1 MNSLTAPTLLVIEDD
16 DPVRQTLVDMLEI
29 NGYLV
34 VSAANGTDGLS
45 LARRHIPALI
55 VTDLEMPGLTG
66 YELLETFRRE
76 ESLRGTPVIV
86 ITAKMDR
93 AANRRGME
101 LGADDFI
108 TKPFSEA
115 EVIHSVR
122 TRLEKKELLDEL
134 DAFAHTVAHDLN
146 NPLATLNGRLYLLE
160 DAIGKGDD
168 ALLRKHAKE
177 ATLSANRL
185 SAIINELL
193 ILAGVRR
200 QRIVPHELDMGPIV
214 AEALDQLEDLLKRT
228 GARVEVP
235 PTWPT
240 AIGYTPWVTHLWSN
254 FVSNAATYGGPQAEI
269 TLGAELRPDGRHVR
283 FWVQDRGPGLDAAA
297 QASMFVPFAR
307 ISTIRANGHGLGLSI
322 VRRIAEKLDGQVG
335 VESEPG
341 EGARFWFELPTT
353 PRPTATPP
361 LFL

>member
-1 MNSLTAPTLLVIEDD
+1 MSPLISPTILVIEDD

-29 NGYLV
+29 NGYTV

-45 LARRHIPALI
+45 LARRQIPALI

-134 DAFAHTVAHDLN
+134 DSFAHTVAHDLN

-160 DAIGKGDD
+160 DSIGKGDD
-168 ALLRKHAKE
+168 ALLRKHARE
-177 ATLSANRL
+177 AVTSANRL

-200 QRIVPHELDMGPIV
+200 QRIVPCELDMGPIV
-214 AEALDQLEDLLKRT
+214 AEALDQLDALLKRT
-228 GARVEVP
+228 GARVTVP
-235 PTWPT
+235 TTWPT
-240 AIGYTPWVTHLWSN
+240 AIGHAPWVTHLWSN
-254 FVSNAATYGGPQAEI
+254 FVSNAATYGGPEAEI
-269 TLGAELRPDGRHVR
+269 TLGGELRPDGQHVR

-297 QASMFVPFAR
+297 QASMFVPFTR

-335 VESEPG
+335 VESQPG
-341 EGARFWFELPTT
+341 HGARFWFELPTT
-353 PRPTATPP
+353 PRPTVTPP